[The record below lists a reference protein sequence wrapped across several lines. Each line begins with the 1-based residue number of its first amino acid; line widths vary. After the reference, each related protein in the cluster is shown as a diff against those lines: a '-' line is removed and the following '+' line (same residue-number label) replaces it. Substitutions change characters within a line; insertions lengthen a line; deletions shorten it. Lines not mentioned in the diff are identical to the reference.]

1 MPFGTCLPSCDDL
14 VAAYTESNNHGGAA
28 GCLQRRYRLHL
39 IGDMRKFHIAF
50 VNTHPIQY
58 FAPLY
63 AHLNR
68 TGEFAVTALYL
79 SDFSVRGSL
88 DRAFGQA
95 VKWDI
100 DLLSGYDARFI
111 KGAGLRNEPAGFFSI
126 IAPQIWREVSRGG
139 FDALVVHGHTP
150 AAALV
155 AVAAARWAGLPVFAR
170 GETHLGLSRG
180 SLKRLA
186 RKPLLQAFYR
196 RLSGALAIGSA
207 NAAFYRAMGIPEER
221 IFSMPYTVDN
231 ARFTE
236 GSRLSD
242 EQRKKVRAELGVA
255 DAYPIVL
262 YAAKLQAR
270 KHPDDLL
277 GAAWRLQSRGIRFH
291 VVMVGSGKMAVE
303 LVDLAGRLGLDNVHF
318 HGFANQSALPQIYG
332 AADVFVLPSVNEPWG
347 LAVNEAMCAGL
358 PIVASAEVGCV
369 ADLVQPHVNG
379 QTFAVGDVEGLANA
393 LHPIL
398 VDMETRQRMSAASRA
413 IISRWSYAECAA
425 GLQAAL
431 ARSGVAAGR
440 LAAPAH

>member
-1 MPFGTCLPSCDDL
+1 M
-14 VAAYTESNNHGGAA
+14 
-28 GCLQRRYRLHL
+28 HL
-39 IGDMRKFHIAF
+39 IGDMHKFRIAF

-68 TGEFAVTALYL
+68 TGRFAVTALYL

-95 VKWDI
+95 LKWDI

-111 KGAGLRNEPAGFFSI
+111 KGAGLRNEPRGFFSI
-126 IAPQIWREVSRGG
+126 IAPQIWHEVSRGG

-150 AAALV
+150 VATLI
-155 AVAAARWAGLPVFAR
+155 AVAAARWAGVPVFSR
-170 GETHLGLSRG
+170 GETHLELRRGL
-180 SLKRLA
+180 LKRLM
-186 RKPLLQAFYR
+186 RKPLMSAFYR
-196 RLSGALAIGSA
+196 SLSGVLAIGSA
-207 NAAFYRAMGIPEER
+207 NAAFYRAVGVPNNS

-231 ARFTE
+231 ARFTD
-236 GSRLSD
+236 GSRLSE
-242 EQRKKVRAELGVA
+242 EQRNKVRAELGVA
-255 DAYPIVL
+255 DADPIVL
-262 YAAKLQAR
+262 YAAKLQPR

-277 GAAWRLQSRGIRFH
+277 RAAARLKGRGIRFH
-291 VVMVGSGKMAVE
+291 VVMVGSGEMAAA
-303 LVDLAGRLGLDNVHF
+303 LVDLAARLQLENVHF

-332 AADVFVLPSVNEPWG
+332 ASDVFVLPSENEPWG

-358 PIVASAEVGCV
+358 PIVASADVGCV

-379 QTFAVGDVEGLANA
+379 QTFAAGDVEGLANA

-398 VDMETRQRMSAASRA
+398 LDMGIRHRMSAASRE

-431 ARSGVAAGR
+431 LRSGLAAGR